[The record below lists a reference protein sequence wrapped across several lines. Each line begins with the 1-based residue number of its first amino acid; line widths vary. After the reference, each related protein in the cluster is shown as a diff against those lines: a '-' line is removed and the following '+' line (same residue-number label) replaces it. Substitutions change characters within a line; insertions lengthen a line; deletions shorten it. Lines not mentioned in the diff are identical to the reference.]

1 MSGEKGESAQRVCV
15 MIWPADS
22 PHLRISVLFVRW
34 LTDLLL
40 SCLVFVHRRG
50 EGIREETVRSWHNLF
65 LYVRFFPFHKLSSS
79 PPLLS
84 GNTSFYNTH
93 HFSHGNRAEQTVA
106 FTKSPSQPN
115 SYLREPQENDVLL
128 FPVQQRFSHHTLS
141 QFIWPISRT
150 WDAKPVFIYTWR
162 HERGTKPKSALT
174 PWGRNNGA
182 RKEPYTYARKHSN
195 NSFTHTLHCHSIA
208 ILGQWTG

>member
-1 MSGEKGESAQRVCV
+1 

-40 SCLVFVHRRG
+40 SCLDFVHRRG
-50 EGIREETVRSWHNLF
+50 EGIRGETVRSWHNLF

-115 SYLREPQENDVLL
+115 SYLQEPQENDVLL

-150 WDAKPVFIYTWR
+150 WDAKPQLFLFT
-162 HERGTKPKSALT
+162 RGGTSEEPNRSQPSHHGGETTARGRNHIHTLENTPITRLLT
-174 PWGRNNGA
+174 P
-182 RKEPYTYARKHSN
+182 
-195 NSFTHTLHCHSIA
+195 FTVIQL
-208 ILGQWTG
+208 QF